1 MKTESHIDGEQ
12 FLITNI
18 QRFSVN
24 DGPGIRTTVFLKGCP
39 LRCAWCHNPESI
51 SPLEEFFFDEE
62 KCVRCGSCV
71 DACPQ
76 GAIKPPVKRRF
87 VKEIEVKPIIS
98 SSGSIL
104 DKIKDGTF
112 GSEEIERSS
121 QTLAEGEEMAAEI
134 SPPTFDRDTCV
145 HCMSCV
151 DACRYGALTRAGRKT
166 TITEVYEEVL
176 QDRKFYDRSGGGMTI
191 SGGEPLMQPDVT
203 RELFKRARQD
213 NIHTALDTTGL
224 AKWETIESI
233 LPFVNLVLFDI
244 KTLDDV
250 KHRKWTGV
258 SNRLILE
265 NVKKIAAFGTKI
277 RLRCVIVH
285 DVNYW
290 DLDHARRVVAF
301 ANTIGDAVAGIDI
314 MPYHNFA
321 DKKYEKLDR
330 KHFFKGFPN
339 IFREDVEDYRRLIEE
354 NGRWKPTIGGL
365 LGGEQESGLDA
376 PPTDT
381 PAASSA

>member
-1 MKTESHIDGEQ
+1 M
-12 FLITNI
+12 
-18 QRFSVN
+18 
-24 DGPGIRTTVFLKGCP
+24 
-39 LRCAWCHNPESI
+39 
-51 SPLEEFFFDEE
+51 
-62 KCVRCGSCV
+62 
-71 DACPQ
+71 
-76 GAIKPPVKRRF
+76 
-87 VKEIEVKPIIS
+87 
-98 SSGSIL
+98 
-104 DKIKDGTF
+104 
-112 GSEEIERSS
+112 
-121 QTLAEGEEMAAEI
+121 
-134 SPPTFDRDTCV
+134 
-145 HCMSCV
+145 
-151 DACRYGALTRAGRKT
+151 
-166 TITEVYEEVL
+166 
-176 QDRKFYDRSGGGMTI
+176 FYDRSGGGMTI
-191 SGGEPLMQPDVT
+191 SGGEPLMQPHVT
-203 RELFKRARQD
+203 RELFKRAHQD
-213 NIHTALDTTGL
+213 DIHTALDTTGL

-233 LPFVNLVLFDI
+233 LPFVDLVLFDI

-265 NVKKIAAFGTKI
+265 NVKKIADFGTKI

-365 LGGEQESGLDA
+365 LGGEQENGLDA
-376 PPTDT
+376 QPTDT